1 MRIIMANHRDC
12 SLCGEPLEDE
22 PAIHDVA
29 ECEKTER
36 LKGREEIKKLKA
48 SIDFWKEAWHSYR
61 SLVGEL
67 MWKHANCPY
76 EIVQQGKLVFVQP
89 LTAPKLIGAGA
100 SQEAAVNIVRLM
112 NVPENK

>member
-1 MRIIMANHRDC
+1 MANHRDC

-36 LKGREEIKKLKA
+36 LKGREEIKRLKA
-48 SIDFWKEAWHSYR
+48 SIDSWKEAWWHQRDVISR
-61 SLVGEL
+61 LCWSHHE
-67 MWKHANCPY
+67 CPY

-100 SQEAAVNIVRLM
+100 SQEAAANIVRLM